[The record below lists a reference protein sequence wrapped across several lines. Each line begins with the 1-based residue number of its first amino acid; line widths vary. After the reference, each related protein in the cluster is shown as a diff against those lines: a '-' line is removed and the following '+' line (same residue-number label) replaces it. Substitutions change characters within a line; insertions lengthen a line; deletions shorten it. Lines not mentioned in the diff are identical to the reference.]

1 MQTLNKKNK
10 ERNSLPINKET
21 SHSNNASYTFEEKII
36 ALACISFFPLVYLIG
51 SSIVKYFG
59 NS

>member
-1 MQTLNKKNK
+1 MKTSNKKIQ
-10 ERNSLPINKET
+10 ERNIFPINEQVPHSKNKSDSFKE
-21 SHSNNASYTFEEKII
+21 KLI

-59 NS
+59 

>member
-1 MQTLNKKNK
+1 MKTSNKKNK
-10 ERNSLPINKET
+10 GRDSFPINKET
-21 SHSNNASYTFEEKII
+21 SHFNHASYSFKEKLI

-59 NS
+59 

>member
-1 MQTLNKKNK
+1 ML
-10 ERNSLPINKET
+10 R
-21 SHSNNASYTFEEKII
+21 SNNKTQEIKSFSSDEQVPYSTNTLSSFKEKLI

-59 NS
+59 NG